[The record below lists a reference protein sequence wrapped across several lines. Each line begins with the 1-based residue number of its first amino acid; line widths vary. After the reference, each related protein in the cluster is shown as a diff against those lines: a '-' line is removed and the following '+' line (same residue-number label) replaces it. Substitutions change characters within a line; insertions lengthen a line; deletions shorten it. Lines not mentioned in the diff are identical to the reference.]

1 MTLDILDTVR
11 SAFGRIASKATLGVV
26 GVTLALLLLVGGL
39 GILAG
44 ALTSIS
50 AVLGALVGLAAVA
63 VYIAGAASLTVGSMR
78 AFDEKDFNKEMFT
91 DNILWPFLRMT
102 GANITTQAFV
112 FMAAYFILYPL
123 LLVGIGGSVATSAG
137 ATAALSG
144 ATTAL
149 AAVGGVIVAFI
160 ALYVLSALLLALP
173 RIAVNDRRM
182 FQALDESIQATSGKR
197 LRVIATLLPFAVL
210 IVTAFAGAFREGI
223 AGYTIY
229 GVSIFLSSFYM
240 LAILTELNS
249 RLE

>member
-26 GVTLALLLLVGGL
+26 GVTLALLLIVGGL

-44 ALTSIS
+44 ALTSVS
-50 AVLGALVGLAAVA
+50 AVLGSLVALAAVA
-63 VYIAGAASLTVGSMR
+63 TYIAGAASLTVGSMR
-78 AFDEKDFNKEMFT
+78 AFDEKDFRKEMFT
-91 DNILWPFLRMT
+91 DNIFWPFLRMT

-123 LLVGIGGSVATSAG
+123 LLVSIGGSVAMSAG
-137 ATAALSG
+137 SAALGG

-149 AAVGGVIVAFI
+149 IGVGGAIVALI

-182 FQALDESIQATSGKR
+182 FRALDESVQATSGKR
-197 LRVIATLLPFAVL
+197 LKVIATLLPFAVL
-210 IVTAFAGAFREGI
+210 MVTAFAGAFREGI

-229 GVSIFLSSFYM
+229 GVSLFLGSFYM